1 MTLHDRDHWFDSM
14 DKIVAWKKTQYSDKI
29 IEYVWFVML
38 GCRMPDLHADAVNAF
53 WDSYDRRTLYRVIVA
68 IEHVEHWVLDR
79 NPAVEAA
86 LIKLGEVLDQ
96 SPHFE
101 LADEAKV
108 IRILGNTSAGRAL
121 RLLQA
126 MDIKKPGSAS
136 QLLMFAEEAS
146 SDAEGKTPD
155 KNAQIFLRRNL
166 VFERLQLLSRVFA
179 PQRVSIVL
187 KALEQLNE

>member
-1 MTLHDRDHWFDSM
+1 
-14 DKIVAWKKTQYSDKI
+14 
-29 IEYVWFVML
+29 
-38 GCRMPDLHADAVNAF
+38 MPDLHADAVNAF

-68 IEHVEHWVLDR
+68 LEHVEHWVLDK
-79 NPAVEAA
+79 NPIVEAA

-96 SPHFE
+96 TPNFE
-101 LADEAKV
+101 LSDEAKV

-126 MDIKKPGSAS
+126 MDIKKPGLAS
-136 QLLMFAEEAS
+136 QLLMYAEEAS
-146 SDAEGKTPD
+146 SDSEGKIPD
-155 KNAQIFLRRNL
+155 KNAQLFLRRNL

-187 KALEQLNE
+187 KALEQINE